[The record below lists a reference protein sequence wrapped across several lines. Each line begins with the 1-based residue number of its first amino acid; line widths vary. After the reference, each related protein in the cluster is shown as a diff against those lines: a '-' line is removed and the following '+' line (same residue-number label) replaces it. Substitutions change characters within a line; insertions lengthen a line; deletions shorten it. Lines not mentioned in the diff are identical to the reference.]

1 LKLKIR
7 RRIYQFV
14 SRNPGL
20 HFREIS
26 RKLDVPKTTIGYHLD
41 YLVKQGLIDID
52 SEKGFKRYYVKKIN
66 GKKEKN
72 LLKIMRNT
80 TTCQIILTLCIY
92 PYSSQKDMI
101 NMAKKFKKYPIFTSF
116 KKHRTTIAFHLQKL
130 VKEDVLDY
138 VKIGNE
144 TKYFIKNNH
153 DITEVLIIHKK
164 SLLDDISPDFLELL
178 DRLHEDAWDRVFNEL
193 FEIFPNPFCC

>member
-1 LKLKIR
+1 
-7 RRIYQFV
+7 
-14 SRNPGL
+14 
-20 HFREIS
+20 
-26 RKLDVPKTTIGYHLD
+26 LDIPKTTIGYHLS
-41 YLVKQGLIDID
+41 YLVKQGLIDIE
-52 SEKGFKRYYVKKIN
+52 SEKGFKRYYVKRIN
-66 GKKEKN
+66 GKKEKK

-116 KKHRTTIAFHLQKL
+116 KKHRTTIGFHLQKL

-153 DITEVLIIHKK
+153 DITEILIIHKK
-164 SLLDDISPDFLELL
+164 SLLDDISPHFLDLL
-178 DRLHEDAWDRVFNEL
+178 DRLHEDAWDRVFNEV
-193 FEIFPNPFCC
+193 FDIFPNPFCC